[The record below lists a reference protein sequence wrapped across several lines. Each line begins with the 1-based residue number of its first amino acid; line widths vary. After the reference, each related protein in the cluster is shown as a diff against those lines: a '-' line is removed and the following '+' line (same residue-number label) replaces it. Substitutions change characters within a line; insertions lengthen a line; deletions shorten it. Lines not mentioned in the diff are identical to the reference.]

1 MTEVPQQQDPYELP
15 EYKCYREELA
25 LAKSTR
31 LEIFKIFASH
41 SLAISGG
48 LVAAIGYLIKEFNDL
63 SYLWLLLFSAGFA
76 TATLVAA
83 LFELV
88 FSQISTTH
96 VEAKLHKVYRSENSD
111 EEKRQITYY
120 SNWCTKLL
128 YAIPWLI
135 LIAVFTTGL
144 FLGLN
149 IPHFRKGEGTM
160 TNEKKLQEIFKF
172 IVTDTSD
179 KPKLPFEKQ
188 EASIVTDG
196 PVDPKGRPSAQQETK
211 SEGEKPPK

>member
-1 MTEVPQQQDPYELP
+1 MPKVPQQQDPYESP
-15 EYKCYREELA
+15 EYKCYREDLA

-31 LEIFKIFASH
+31 LEIFKVFASH

-63 SYLWLLLFSAGFA
+63 SHLWLLLLSAGFA
-76 TATLVAA
+76 TAALIAA

-96 VEAKLHKVYRSENSD
+96 VEAKLHKVYKNENFD
-111 EEKRQITYY
+111 EEKRQITHY
-120 SNWCTKLL
+120 SNCCTKLL

-149 IPHFRKGEGTM
+149 IPHFRKGEGAM
-160 TNEKKLQEIFKF
+160 AKEIKLQEMLKS
-172 IVTDTSD
+172 IVTDASG
-179 KPKLPFEKQ
+179 KPKGVSEQHKV
-188 EASIVTDG
+188 SIVTDG
-196 PVDPKGRPSAQQETK
+196 S
-211 SEGEKPPK
+211 EKPKEPPPQQKNKLEIEKPVK